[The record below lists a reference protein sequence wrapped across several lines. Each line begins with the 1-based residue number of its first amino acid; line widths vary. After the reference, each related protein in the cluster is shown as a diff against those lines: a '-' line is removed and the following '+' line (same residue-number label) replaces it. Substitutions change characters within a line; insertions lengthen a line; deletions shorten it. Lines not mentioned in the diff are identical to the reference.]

1 MSDSALIAKRRLID
15 GKLKK
20 QAEDLYDILP
30 ENDYP
35 VMHETV
41 KTIMHNTYIKGN
53 YALAVSTA
61 IDWIENY

>member
-15 GKLKK
+15 GKLKE
-20 QAEDLYDILP
+20 QAEYLYDILP
-30 ENDYP
+30 RNDYP
-35 VMHETV
+35 AMHETV
-41 KTIMHNTYIKGN
+41 KTIMHNTYTKGN